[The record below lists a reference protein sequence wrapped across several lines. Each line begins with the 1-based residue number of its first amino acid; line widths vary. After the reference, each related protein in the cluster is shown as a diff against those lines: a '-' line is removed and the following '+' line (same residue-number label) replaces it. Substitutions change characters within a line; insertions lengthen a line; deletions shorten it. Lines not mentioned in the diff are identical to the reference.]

1 MKRPRG
7 VIVFVP
13 GKNPK
18 PAADVHRSWLLRA
31 LLRGVELYDPQAL
44 AELKPHTDRFR
55 LAAWNSIFYR
65 REDPIDREI
74 PWIEELLHKTQASEA
89 DRRATN
95 TWRIRVTRAL
105 YAFADRFPQFIA
117 LLPDRVVKE
126 TVKETRRY
134 FYNHQ
139 GIGRAVREVL
149 KNHLRTAFDRDEPV
163 LLIAHSMGSVIAYD
177 ALWELWFEDKRP
189 QQIDL
194 FVTIGS
200 PLGMD
205 FVQRR
210 LLGHGRRHDRMLP
223 GNIKRWANV
232 AAHGDLTALDP
243 VLCDDFRPLLSSG
256 FTEYIKDYTD
266 VYTYYRNAA
275 GLNFHRSYGY
285 LAHPLLGELVTRW
298 WRSLADISRSKSTVE

>member
-1 MKRPRG
+1 MQRPRG

-18 PAADVHRSWLLRA
+18 PAADVHRYWLLRA

-44 AELKPHTDRFR
+44 TELQPHTDRFR
-55 LAAWNSIFYR
+55 LAAWNSVFYR
-65 REDPIDREI
+65 CEYSIDGEA
-74 PWIEELLHKTQASEA
+74 PWIEALLHKTQASEA

-95 TWRIRVTRAL
+95 TWRIRITRAL
-105 YAFADRFPQFIA
+105 YALADRFPQLIA
-117 LLPDRVVKE
+117 LLPDRAVKE
-126 TVKETRRY
+126 TVKETQRY
-134 FYNHQ
+134 FFNRQ
-139 GIGRAVREVL
+139 GVGRAVREVL
-149 KNHLRTAFDRDEPV
+149 KTHLRAAFDRDEPV

-189 QQIDL
+189 QQVEL

-200 PLGMD
+200 PLGMH

-210 LLGHGRRHDRMLP
+210 LLGHKRGHERMLP

-243 VLCDDFRPLLSSG
+243 ILCDDFMPLLRSG
-256 FTEYIKDYTD
+256 LTEEIRDYTD

-298 WRSLADISRSKSTVE
+298 WRGLAKTPRSETVAE